1 MLFIRRCSVRRL
13 LTVGFVFLLS
23 LPVMQMQWRFIKEAP
38 LGGVEQS
45 NDIVSWSVS
54 SWLHGSAESAI
65 SNHVARRIGFRRTCV
80 RAINQSKLALNSAY
94 KLEIPAGVTIGK
106 NDWLYETGY
115 VQSYAQPQPTV
126 PEADLD
132 AWVAQLRTLQTMLA
146 QRGATLLLI
155 ISPSKAEIYPEY
167 LPDEAIAMRKQ
178 FTGLRDYDALVE
190 RLARQHVNFVDS
202 PRLLRDLKPTVE
214 PLYSRTGTH
223 WNYYACFLVWREA
236 LKKINACSSLHIP
249 VPELAGV
256 EYDKPRGSD
265 NDLGSLLNVF
275 VLPSGTPLIPY
286 PIVETTPNAAGQ
298 RSAFLFVGTSFSWGL
313 VNAMYMSQS
322 GEYCDLL
329 YYNKSHVRLAHD
341 APTLRPGDN
350 VRQERVCS
358 LDGQSPDWSQV
369 LFDKQ
374 VVVVEVLETKINSL
388 AWGFCQQAI
397 QALNQLPEQ
406 YPHRGPLYNTAR
418 ADGPASR

>member
-1 MLFIRRCSVRRL
+1 M
-13 LTVGFVFLLS
+13 
-23 LPVMQMQWRFIKEAP
+23 
-38 LGGVEQS
+38 
-45 NDIVSWSVS
+45 
-54 SWLHGSAESAI
+54 
-65 SNHVARRIGFRRTCV
+65 
-80 RAINQSKLALNSAY
+80 
-94 KLEIPAGVTIGK
+94 
-106 NDWLYETGY
+106 
-115 VQSYAQPQPTV
+115 
-126 PEADLD
+126 
-132 AWVAQLRTLQTMLA
+132 
-146 QRGATLLLI
+146 
-155 ISPSKAEIYPEY
+155 
-167 LPDEAIAMRKQ
+167 
-178 FTGLRDYDALVE
+178 
-190 RLARQHVNFVDS
+190 
-202 PRLLRDLKPTVE
+202 
-214 PLYSRTGTH
+214 
-223 WNYYACFLVWREA
+223 WREA

-406 YPHRGPLYNTAR
+406 YPQRGPLYNTAR
-418 ADGPASR
+418 AAGPASR